1 MRLKVRRGSAAHH
14 RTRAIALGER
24 LMPRDGNIDGFVS
37 AVAGHRG
44 RSIRVFTYALDV
56 GGPSGFWIGT
66 PASDYLVCSAED
78 TPTRRAVIV
87 CHELAHMLLGHE
99 PEIGDTDAT
108 SLIADV
114 LAPDVEVSVATR
126 FLARHVYTAAAEED
140 AEAAATVFV
149 ATAASR
155 QRGAEASND
164 RVSERL
170 R

>member
-1 MRLKVRRGSAAHH
+1 
-14 RTRAIALGER
+14 
-24 LMPRDGNIDGFVS
+24 MPRDGNIDGFVS
-37 AVAGHRG
+37 AVATHRG
-44 RSIRVFTYALDV
+44 RPIRVFTYALDV

-99 PEIGDTDAT
+99 PEVGDPEAT
-108 SLIADV
+108 SLIVDI
-114 LAPDVEVSVATR
+114 LAPDVDATVATR
-126 FLARHVYTAAAEED
+126 FLARHAYAAAAEED
-140 AEAAATVFV
+140 AEAAATAFV

-155 QRGAEASND
+155 QRGAQASND